1 MSKTPQRLQSVA
13 LVGMDG
19 SGKST
24 QSALLRQTLLRQGTP
39 VVLIH
44 PFGRKLLAIIPG
56 RLTPQPSSQ
65 GRQTKPAPM
74 QRLAAIAELL
84 DIGLYLW
91 AAYIRCVLWALWR
104 RGAVWLVSDRSF
116 EDLLVKHQRRGTL
129 STAVIGLLRRLVPP
143 VDQTIWLQTAP
154 RVAMERDQDFQA
166 AYYEELDALYR
177 RVAAERDWQ
186 IVPTTGR
193 SPQAVFEDIA
203 ARIGLNTLQPSNEQV
218 APDRMATPR

>member
-1 MSKTPQRLQSVA
+1 MNKTPQRLQSVA

-24 QSALLRQTLLRQGTP
+24 QSALLRQTLIREGTP

-44 PFGRKLLAIIPG
+44 PFGRKLLTIIPG
-56 RLTPQPSSQ
+56 RFTPQPSSQ
-65 GRQTKPAPM
+65 GWHTTPSPT
-74 QRLAAIAELL
+74 QRLAALAELI

-104 RGAVWLVSDRSF
+104 RRAIWLVSDRSF
-116 EDLLVKHQRRGTL
+116 EDLLVKHQRRGTF
-129 STAVIGLLRRLVPP
+129 STAAIEILRRLVPP

-154 RVAMERDQDFQA
+154 GVAMERDQDFQA
-166 AYYEELDALYR
+166 AYYEDLDALYQR
-177 RVAAERDWQ
+177 IAAERHWQ

-193 SPQAVFEDIA
+193 SPQAVFEDVA
-203 ARIGLNTLQPSNEQV
+203 ARIGLSTLHLSSEQV
-218 APDRMATPR
+218 APHMMATPR